1 MLKCNNIESVTDVPY
16 FEGDHWPEKLEELL
30 TEEER
35 KPGRR
40 SERSKKTQE
49 AVQDKDLLRRAR
61 SYFKEHSEVV
71 ML

>member
-1 MLKCNNIESVTDVPY
+1 MLKYNNIKSVTDVPY
-16 FEGDHWPEKLEELL
+16 FEGDHWPDKLEELL
-30 TEEER
+30 CEEER
-35 KPGRR
+35 KKGRR